1 MDNNDTTHIDQEA
14 NNTFLSRGCCHAP
27 QIYHDNSRVA
37 SHRCCK
43 LDVTDWLADISFPEH
58 HPQFDCVEVRF
69 KNSRKDFF
77 RLTTDPDLKVGDI
90 VAVEAS
96 PGHDIG
102 IITMTG
108 EIVKMQMR
116 KKNVEPTA
124 DTIKKVYRRA
134 RLTDIEK
141 WLNAVDQEDRVQV
154 KARKIARNLNLDMK
168 INDVEFQ
175 GDETKA
181 VFFYTAEER
190 VDFRELIKVLA
201 DEFKIRIEMR
211 QIGVRQES
219 ARLGGIGSCGRELCC
234 ATWLTDFSSVTTGTA
249 RVQQLSP
256 NPQKLAG
263 QCGKLKCCLN
273 YENDVYLDAL
283 KDFPDS
289 NIYLKTTKGNAVH
302 QKSDVFKRIMWYTYI
317 NDPSNMMALSVD
329 RVKEII
335 AENRKGNFPAQL
347 EDSALTREVKVD
359 IGNGGLTQE
368 DISRFDKMEEPAS
381 QRRRKKKPRRN
392 DAPGS
397 QNYRQQ
403 PGDNQASNKQESSD
417 NNRRSDTP
425 PAEGQ
430 RNDRGPKRPY
440 EQRNR
445 NNDRNDASRKFS
457 NKGGNRNPS
466 NRNKGPRPN
475 RGNDGGSGGDGG
487 GATPT
492 GGNE

>member
-1 MDNNDTTHIDQEA
+1 MDNIETTHTEQEGS
-14 NNTFLSRGCCHAP
+14 NTFLSRGCSHAP
-27 QIYHDNSRVA
+27 QIYQDNSHVA
-37 SHRCCK
+37 CNRCCK
-43 LDVTDWLADISFPEH
+43 LDVTNWLRDIPLPDN
-58 HPQFDCVEVRF
+58 HPQFDCVEIRF

-77 RLTTDPDLKVGDI
+77 RLTSDLDLKVGDI

-108 EIVKMQMR
+108 EIVKLQMR
-116 KKNVEPTA
+116 KKNVDPAA

-141 WLNAVDQEDRVQV
+141 WLNAVDQEDRVQL
-154 KARKIARNLNLDMK
+154 KSRKIARNLNLDMK

-181 VFFYTAEER
+181 VFYYTAEER
-190 VDFRELIKVLA
+190 VDFRELIRVLA
-201 DEFKIRIEMR
+201 EEFKIRIEMR

-234 ATWLTDFSSVTTGTA
+234 ATWLTDFTSVTTSTA
-249 RVQQLSP
+249 RIQQLSP

-283 KDFPDS
+283 KDFPDA
-289 NIYLKTTKGNAVH
+289 NIYLKTAKGNAAH
-302 QKSDVFKRIMWYTYI
+302 QKSDVFKRIMWYTYT
-317 NDPSNMMALSVD
+317 NDSSNMMALSVD

-381 QRRRKKKPRRN
+381 QRRRKKKARSS

-397 QNYRQQ
+397 QNARPQSN
-403 PGDNQASNKQESSD
+403 DNQRR
-417 NNRRSDTP
+417 NRTEPSGNDQRSDSP
-425 PAEGQ
+425 PAEGESKTE
-430 RNDRGPKRPY
+430 RPPRRPY
-440 EQRNR
+440 EQRNKS
-445 NNDRNDASRKFS
+445 NDRNDPNRKPS
-457 NKGGNRNPS
+457 NKGDNRNQPGR
-466 NRNKGPRPN
+466 NRGQRPN
-475 RGNDGGSGGDGG
+475 RPNEGGGRGGGGDK
-487 GATPT
+487 PS